1 MKVLKLHPWNVSPKE
16 AMQIQ
21 NHLRSRIVT
30 ENVPEISNV
39 KRIAGADV
47 SYSKRENM
55 IYAAVIIFSFPELQ
69 ILEEKEAILPA
80 TFPYVPGLL
89 IFREGPALIKAFEQ
103 IEREPDLVMFDGQG
117 IAHPRGIGIATHMG
131 MLLDKPSIGVAKT
144 VLVGEHD
151 EPERKKGSVS
161 PLIKNGREIGAVV
174 RTREDV
180 EPVFVSIGFKIDLPT
195 AVDFVLKCC
204 QGYRLPEPAR
214 KAHHFSN
221 QLRGKLKEFHQPTL
235 F

>member
-144 VLVGEHD
+144 VLVGEYD
-151 EPERKKGSVS
+151 EPGRERGSVF

-221 QLRGKLKEFHQPTL
+221 QLRGKTEEFHQPTL